1 MARRKD
7 NAQCLTITARI
18 AHKFAIESSNEILA
32 RASILNVVKD
42 ILLQELSVEF
52 QWGFAQFG
60 INFVQTGA
68 CADDRKFTHQLV
80 TFCIRPNI
88 GCFEATLNSIVN
100 QLAVSGCFVT
110 EQIIGFEE
118 LVIQCQK
125 NTGDHQRLVLILQGA
140 IGAQIL
146 VQFRRIFQNFL
157 RSLFNIGLFC
167 QNVTSIVFVDIDSG
181 EGGKRFNIRE
191 LLIAISIIHIQ
202 WSDSMMLFIARN
214 ADCKNLMEAAILCN
228 VLGVKICPINSVI
241 CNIFL
246 IDRQDSRT
254 GQLLVLGKIS
264 FILNDDN
271 KVFYNCNIL
280 RISGIASTSL

>member
-1 MARRKD
+1 M
-7 NAQCLTITARI
+7 
-18 AHKFAIESSNEILA
+18 
-32 RASILNVVKD
+32 
-42 ILLQELSVEF
+42 
-52 QWGFAQFG
+52 
-60 INFVQTGA
+60 
-68 CADDRKFTHQLV
+68 
-80 TFCIRPNI
+80 
-88 GCFEATLNSIVN
+88 
-100 QLAVSGCFVT
+100 
-110 EQIIGFEE
+110 
-118 LVIQCQK
+118 
-125 NTGDHQRLVLILQGA
+125 
-140 IGAQIL
+140 
-146 VQFRRIFQNFL
+146 QFRRIFQNFL

-202 WSDSMMLFIARN
+202 WSDSMVLFIARN